1 MKVKVIRKID
11 VGMIM
16 LKASQEDLEALKRIL
31 EKGGFEPP
39 DTKISVYKNRRGRW
53 KDVLMWCKSNKGICR
68 IDPMFVTKYDYELCE
83 IEDLKIKVE
92 EDSIF

>member
-16 LKASQEDLEALKRIL
+16 LKVRQEDLEALKPIL

-39 DTKISVYKNRRGRW
+39 DTKISVYKN
-53 KDVLMWCKSNKGICR
+53 
-68 IDPMFVTKYDYELCE
+68 
-83 IEDLKIKVE
+83 
-92 EDSIF
+92 